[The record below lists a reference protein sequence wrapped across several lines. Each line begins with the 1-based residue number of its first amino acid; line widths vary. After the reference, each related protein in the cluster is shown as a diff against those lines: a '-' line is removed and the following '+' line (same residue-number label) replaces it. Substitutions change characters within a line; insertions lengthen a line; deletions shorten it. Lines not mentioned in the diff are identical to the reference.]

1 MPRPKGSKNKPEPS
15 VDMTGFDDEEWQ
27 EDQSTAAGVP
37 PSALQHGFGG
47 AFDDA
52 PLLPPT
58 TPSGSSS
65 SPSRQPP
72 TSPSKS
78 ASSAGSRKPISSKQH
93 LTQMSPSVSFHNIK
107 QIKDESTPQAAKV
120 LWGKYIASAAQESR
134 VVPSELKAPLETEY
148 NTPKKT
154 NGPIANNV
162 YAPRRY
168 SDLDLSSV
176 LEGVKDVVHQAEI
189 YHGNCHES
197 QWVSKVV
204 TPIMSQIQKLRSSV
218 LGGRGI
224 SDMNIATVKIAPS
237 VLFPTSLV
245 NTFRDGNKKVD
256 YALALK
262 LTSDEDM
269 VLKSAVKKYRVPGGA
284 SINQTQSDWTAF
296 VPMFTPVEVKV
307 DGSDPLIQLGIWVS
321 AEVEKRYLEA
331 YTFDLPF
338 PAIAVSNHQWDFW
351 IAYAEELSV
360 KQQQGGK
367 SYRVRFLGPIDMGH
381 TRNATGVFRIL
392 HVLKAIVR
400 WGLEVYEPDFM
411 ENVFKRYSED

>member
-1 MPRPKGSKNKPEPS
+1 MPRPPGSKNKPKPP
-15 VDMTGFDDEEWQ
+15 VNTTGFDDEEWQ
-27 EDQSTAAGVP
+27 EAQSTAAGVP
-37 PSALQHGFGG
+37 PSTPQRHFGG

-52 PLLPPT
+52 PLFPPT

-65 SPSRQPP
+65 SPSRAAP

-93 LTQMSPSVSFHNIK
+93 LAQMSPSVSFHNIK
-107 QIKDESTPQAAKV
+107 QFKDESTPQAAKD
-120 LWGKYIASAAQESR
+120 LWDKYIASAVHQSR

-162 YAPRRY
+162 YAPRLYPDR
-168 SDLDLSSV
+168 DLLSV
-176 LEGVKDVVHQAEI
+176 LEGVKDVVHQAEV

-197 QWVSKVV
+197 QWVSKVI

-224 SDMNIATVKIAPS
+224 SDMNIATVKISPS

-262 LTSDEDM
+262 LTSDEDL

-296 VPMFTPVEVKV
+296 VPMFAPVEVKV

-338 PAIAVSNHQWDFW
+338 PAIAVSDHHWDLW
-351 IAYAEELSV
+351 IAYAEGISV

-367 SYRVRFLGPIDMGH
+367 PYRVRFLGPIEMGH
-381 TRNATGVFRIL
+381 TGNATGVFRIL
-392 HVLKAIVR
+392 YVLKAIVR
-400 WGLEVYEPDFM
+400 WGLEVYEPEFM

>member
-1 MPRPKGSKNKPEPS
+1 M
-15 VDMTGFDDEEWQ
+15 
-27 EDQSTAAGVP
+27 
-37 PSALQHGFGG
+37 
-47 AFDDA
+47 
-52 PLLPPT
+52 
-58 TPSGSSS
+58 
-65 SPSRQPP
+65 
-72 TSPSKS
+72 
-78 ASSAGSRKPISSKQH
+78 
-93 LTQMSPSVSFHNIK
+93 
-107 QIKDESTPQAAKV
+107 
-120 LWGKYIASAAQESR
+120 
-134 VVPSELKAPLETEY
+134 
-148 NTPKKT
+148 
-154 NGPIANNV
+154 
-162 YAPRRY
+162 
-168 SDLDLSSV
+168 
-176 LEGVKDVVHQAEI
+176 
-189 YHGNCHES
+189 
-197 QWVSKVV
+197 
-204 TPIMSQIQKLRSSV
+204 
-218 LGGRGI
+218 
-224 SDMNIATVKIAPS
+224 
-237 VLFPTSLV
+237 V

-262 LTSDEDM
+262 LTSDEDL

-284 SINQTQSDWTAF
+284 SINQTQSHWTAF

-351 IAYAEELSV
+351 IAYAEKLSV